1 MTFLAIVLV
10 VFGFI
15 CLSIAFYSAQRI
27 SKVIQPNKKSWKLL
41 CFLISFFIVG
51 YIFFGYLQL
60 SSPTTLSDLFIAA
73 VFCGGGLFVLMIVR
87 MSKFNIEDLSRVAAL
102 ERHRALYDDI
112 TNLPNRNLL
121 CEFIDNATMQADK
134 NGQSIVVALVDMVA
148 FRNINNTLGHYYGD
162 YLLQLMVPRLKKCI
176 KDGDMLARL
185 GGDEFVLVLNDMT
198 VEDAHKVAKSVLA
211 QLEKPFSIE
220 GQELKVDVIV
230 GIAVYPEH
238 GIESE
243 SLLQHAYIA
252 KDIAKINEFKFEIYD
267 AHKDKFKIDRLMI
280 IGELREA
287 IKYNQFVLH
296 YQPKVSLRD
305 GLTKGVEVLLRWKH
319 PETGLLIQP
328 DNFISVAE
336 KSGLIDDVTYW
347 VLDNSFRQKAEWYK
361 DGLDLIISVNLS
373 IKNLHDS
380 EFPSQVQKLLKK
392 WDIDPNEVI
401 LEITESS
408 MIIDPKQTYEVTTK
422 LHSLGL
428 HLSIDDFGTGY
439 SSLSYLK
446 QLPASELK
454 VDKSFVIDMLK
465 DDNDQ
470 VIVRTTIDLAKS
482 MGMQVVAEGVEDQLV
497 LEMLKK
503 LGCDTVQGYHLCHPI
518 PADELYAKMIN
529 LRK

>member
-1 MTFLAIVLV
+1 MKLLAILLICFGFTFLAISL
-10 VFGFI
+10 
-15 CLSIAFYSAQRI
+15 YSAQRI
-27 SKVIQPNKKSWKLL
+27 CRVIQPNKPSWKFL

-51 YIFFGYLQL
+51 YIFFGYLQI
-60 SSPTTLSDLFIAA
+60 SSSTTLADLFVAA
-73 VFCGGGLFVLMIVR
+73 VFCGGGLFVLLIVR

-134 NGQSIVVALVDMVA
+134 NGQSIIIALVDIVR
-148 FRNINNTLGHYYGD
+148 FRNINNTLGQYYGD
-162 YLLQLMVPRLKKCI
+162 YLLQLMVPRLRKCI
-176 KDGDMLARL
+176 KEGDMIARL
-185 GGDEFVLVLNDMT
+185 GGDEFVLVLNNLP
-198 VEDAHKVAKSVLA
+198 VEDAHEVANCV
-211 QLEKPFSIE
+211 QDEMEKTFSIE

-230 GIAVYPEH
+230 GIAAYPEH

-243 SLLQHAYIA
+243 SLLQHTYIA
-252 KDIAKINEFKFEIYD
+252 KDIAKINESNFEIYD
-267 AHKDKFKIDRLMI
+267 ASKDKFKIDRLML

-287 IKYNQFVLH
+287 IKNDQFVLH

-319 PETGLLIQP
+319 PDTGLLIQP

-336 KSGLIDDVTYW
+336 KSGLINDVTYW
-347 VLDNSFRQKAEWYK
+347 VLDNSFQQKAAWHK
-361 DGLDLIISVNLS
+361 NGLDLIISVNLS

-380 EFPSQVQKLLKK
+380 GFPDQVQKLLKK
-392 WDIDPNEVI
+392 WDIAPNEVI

-408 MIIDPKQTYEVTTK
+408 MIIDPVQTYEVTTK
-422 LHSLGL
+422 LHRLGL
-428 HLSIDDFGTGY
+428 NLSIDDFGTGY

-446 QLPASELK
+446 ELPAGELK

-465 DDNDQ
+465 DENDQ
-470 VIVRTTIDLAKS
+470 VIVRTTIDLAKN

-503 LGCDTVQGYHLCHPI
+503 LGCDAVQGYHLCHPI
-518 PADELYAKMIN
+518 PADELYAKMMN
-529 LRK
+529 LKS